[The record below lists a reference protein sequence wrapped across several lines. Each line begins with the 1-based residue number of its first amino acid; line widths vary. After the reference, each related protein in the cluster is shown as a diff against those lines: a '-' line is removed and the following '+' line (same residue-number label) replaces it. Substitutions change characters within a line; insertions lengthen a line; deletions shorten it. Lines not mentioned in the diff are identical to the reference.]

1 MAAHNIAQERLIF
14 CNLVCLF
21 LFRAPQFALFPLP
34 SRATSLLSIL
44 PHWLPISLL
53 LLFFFSFSF
62 FFPHK
67 ILFFYVKGLSL
78 VSASLSLHQD
88 HISHPSP
95 TSPHQA
101 PSWPGSS
108 SPFFPGGAEL
118 IQPPQRAHSPGYTL
132 QSFSHSF
139 PPQPT
144 ALCSFGTGLFWR
156 NPTHLWLDPH
166 PLPSRRSF
174 N

>member
-108 SPFFPGGAEL
+108 RPFFPGGGWADPAPTEGT
-118 IQPPQRAHSPGYTL
+118 QPRIHTAKL
-132 QSFSHSF
+132 FSLF
-139 PPQPT
+139 PPPT
-144 ALCSFGTGLFWR
+144 YSPMLFWHR
-156 NPTHLWLDPH
+156 LILEEPNSPLVRPTPPTL
-166 PLPSRRSF
+166 
-174 N
+174 

>member
-1 MAAHNIAQERLIF
+1 M
-14 CNLVCLF
+14 
-21 LFRAPQFALFPLP
+21 LP
-34 SRATSLLSIL
+34 SLPYFHYPAVPPLCFLYCLIGCPSLSFF
-44 PHWLPISLL
+44 S
-53 LLFFFSFSF
+53 FFFSFSF

-108 SPFFPGGAEL
+108 RPFFPGGAEL